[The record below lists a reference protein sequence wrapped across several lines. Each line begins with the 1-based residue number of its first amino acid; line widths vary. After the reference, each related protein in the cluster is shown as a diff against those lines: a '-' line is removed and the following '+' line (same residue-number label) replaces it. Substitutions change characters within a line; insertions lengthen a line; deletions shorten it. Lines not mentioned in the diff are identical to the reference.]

1 MLNINKFKCYALSH
15 NWKIVFML
23 TLAMRSEVITTTT
36 SFISK
41 RFYDFLGSL
50 KLKF

>member
-23 TLAMRSEVITTTT
+23 TLAMRSEVITNNY
-36 SFISK
+36 FIY
-41 RFYDFLGSL
+41 FQEIL
-50 KLKF
+50 